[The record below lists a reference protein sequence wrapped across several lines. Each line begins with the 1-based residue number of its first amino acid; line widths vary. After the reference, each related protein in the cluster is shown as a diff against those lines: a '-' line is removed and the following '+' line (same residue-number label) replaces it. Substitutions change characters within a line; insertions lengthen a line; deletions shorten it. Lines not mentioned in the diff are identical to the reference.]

1 MLKNKEKN
9 NCKHKAFKFRIYPN
23 REQKQYFSNVFG
35 CCRFTYNKMLES
47 KLNAYKETG
56 EIINPTPAQYKE
68 EFTFLK
74 EVDSYAL
81 CNEQLFLNKAFKTFF
96 NHQNSFPKF
105 KSKKKD
111 RDSYITNNVN
121 NNIKISTDNRYIS
134 FCKVKNLR
142 IKCHRQIPSNYKI
155 KSLTISRTPTNKFYC
170 SILCEYIDN
179 EVKEINLNKSI
190 GLDYSSPY
198 FYIDSNGN
206 KGNCPKYTY
215 KYQHKLTREQ
225 RKLSKMKLGSNNY
238 KKQKLKVA
246 LIYEKITNSRKDY
259 LNKLSR
265 TLTNKYDIV
274 CIEDLSIKGISR
286 SLKLAK
292 TTLDNSWSYFVN
304 KLQEKCKLVQKVDK
318 FYPSSKTCNY
328 CGFINKELTLQ
339 DREWECPNCH
349 HIIARDV
356 NAAKNILDEGL
367 KIVYTNYKNRRD
379 CGDSSLIL
387 LSIDNLSERP
397 LTLVNW

>member
-1 MLKNKEKN
+1 MSKNKEKTKYKN
-9 NCKHKAFKFRIYPN
+9 KAFKFRIYPN
-23 REQKQYFSNVFG
+23 KKQEQYFLNVFG
-35 CCRFTYNKMLES
+35 CCRFVYNKMLES

-56 EIINPTPAQYKE
+56 EILNPTPAQYKE
-68 EFTFLK
+68 EFPFLR
-74 EVDSYAL
+74 EIDSLAL
-81 CNEQLFLNKAFKTFF
+81 CNEQLSLNKAFKTFF

-105 KSKKKD
+105 KSRKKD
-111 RDSYITNNVN
+111 RNSYTTNNVS
-121 NNIKISTDNRYIS
+121 NNIKFSDNYKYIN
-134 FCKVKNLR
+134 FCKIKKLR

-155 KSLTISRTPTNKFYC
+155 KSLTISKTSTNKYYC
-170 SILCEYIDN
+170 SILCEYENIEIQ
-179 EVKEINLNKSI
+179 EVDINKSI
-190 GLDYSSPY
+190 GLDYSSPH
-198 FYIDSNGN
+198 FYVDSNGN
-206 KGNCPKYTY
+206 EGNYPKFLY
-215 KYQHKLTREQ
+215 KYQDKLAREQ
-225 RKLSKMKLGSNNY
+225 QKLSKMKLGSNNY

-265 TLTNKYDIV
+265 VLANNYDIV

-339 DREWECPNCH
+339 DRE
-349 HIIARDV
+349 
-356 NAAKNILDEGL
+356 
-367 KIVYTNYKNRRD
+367 
-379 CGDSSLIL
+379 
-387 LSIDNLSERP
+387 
-397 LTLVNW
+397 